1 MVRLQAFLVL
11 LLASMVSGFV
21 PHSRPAFATK
31 TDTEL
36 KVIYWS
42 IKSAMDYV
50 GYATEQT
57 DKFQG
62 TGTWSMIK
70 MEREKPE
77 DSQADNSKKPAEK
90 KVKAYAG
97 NSGSNKWRES
107 YN

>member
-1 MVRLQAFLVL
+1 MARLQSFILF
-11 LLASMVSGFV
+11 LLASVVSGFV
-21 PHSRPAFATK
+21 PHSKPAIVPR

-36 KVIYWS
+36 MVIYWS

-50 GYATEQT
+50 GYATGQT

-77 DSQADNSKKPAEK
+77 ENQADNSKKPAEK